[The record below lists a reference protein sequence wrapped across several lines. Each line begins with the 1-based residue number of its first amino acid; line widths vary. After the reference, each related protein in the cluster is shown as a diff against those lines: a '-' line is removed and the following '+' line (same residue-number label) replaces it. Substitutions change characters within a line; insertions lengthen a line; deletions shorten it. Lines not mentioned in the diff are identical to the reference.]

1 MALEQIVESEMEQY
15 QIEADK
21 LIGKYRVVVLPNGEV
36 KFEEK

>member
-1 MALEQIVESEMEQY
+1 VALEEIVEAEMEQH

-21 LIGKYRVVVLPNGEV
+21 LIGKYRVIVLPNGEV

>member
-1 MALEQIVESEMEQY
+1 MALEQIIDEQMVKH

-21 LIGKYRVVVLPNGEV
+21 LIGKYRVILLPNGEV

>member
-1 MALEQIVESEMEQY
+1 MALEEIIEEEMAKH

-21 LIGKYRVVVLPNGEV
+21 LKDKYRVIVLPSGEV